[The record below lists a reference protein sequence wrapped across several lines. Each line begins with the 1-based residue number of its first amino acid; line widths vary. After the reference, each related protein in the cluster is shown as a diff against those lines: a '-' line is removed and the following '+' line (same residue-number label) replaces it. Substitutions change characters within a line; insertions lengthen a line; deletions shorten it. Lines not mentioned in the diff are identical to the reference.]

1 MGYSVR
7 LISVCGLVAGS
18 CLIASAD
25 NNVKLLQNY
34 LKGADVNLVFPA
46 SREIVPGGLVVSD
59 GKRAS
64 YNSLPGGVTFTPTPP
79 TDATFFA
86 STGSRSFSLASLLS
100 SIFRVLKAGL
110 SVNHKNT
117 TTINQ
122 INATSQSIRA
132 EDVIANNAVA
142 NLIKTWIRP
151 NDKNPKY
158 QVYVVIRTMSSSS
171 ISFSNT
177 TSTGV
182 AAAFGADLPTCPDA
196 AAGTDTAGATGTSGS
211 AAGTGTTGAKATS
224 GSAAAPVLSGKPSAS
239 LKFCKNDDSKVTM
252 TAANPEVFGVSL
264 RPVTFDPDGTLFAGP
279 VSMIVKSGVPVT
291 GLVEPELIQINGR
304 ATHTKPLSLPK
315 STN

>member
-1 MGYSVR
+1 MGYFVR

-25 NNVKLLQNY
+25 DNVKLLQNY
-34 LKGADVNLVFPA
+34 LKGADVNLVYPA
-46 SREIVPGGLVVSD
+46 TREIVPGGLVVSD

-100 SIFRVLKAGL
+100 SIARVLKASL

-122 INATSQSIRA
+122 INAISQSIRA

-196 AAGTDTAGATGTSGS
+196 AAGTDTAGAKGTSGAS
-211 AAGTGTTGAKATS
+211 GTGAATGTS

-252 TAANPEVFGVSL
+252 TATNPEVFGVSL
-264 RPVTFDPDGTLFAGP
+264 RPVTFSPDGALFAGP
-279 VSMIVKSGVPVT
+279 VSMIVKGGVK
-291 GLVEPELIQINGR
+291 GLVVEPELIQIDGR